1 MMMAQQRNVL
11 VWVCLIVISL
21 LAMTGMNNNDIAG
34 AVVSA
39 EDAEHASES
48 TTTTTEGDQAPPP
61 ANNKVEE
68 GDDDEKPLEDMNNRK
83 LAREYKDDFDVKSHF
98 DWGTYYD
105 PKSIFCGPKYDCYG
119 ILGFDYE
126 SFNNE
131 KPTQKQITKRYRAI
145 SRHWHPDKSKHKDAK
160 ERFVVRIHIIQYT
173 IYIYIYI

>member
-1 MMMAQQRNVL
+1 MAQRNVL
-11 VWVCLIVISL
+11 VCVCLIVLSL
-21 LAMTGMNNNDIAG
+21 LAMTGSIVTADE
-34 AVVSA
+34 SS
-39 EDAEHASES
+39 SES
-48 TTTTTEGDQAPPP
+48 TTTEGGTSEQGGDGAPTPPP
-61 ANNKVEE
+61 TE
-68 GDDDEKPLEDMNNRK
+68 PLVDMNNRK

-160 ERFVVRIHIIQYT
+160 ERFVVRL
-173 IYIYIYI
+173 

>member
-1 MMMAQQRNVL
+1 MMAKRNVL
-11 VWVCLIVISL
+11 VWVCLVVISL
-21 LAMTGMNNNDIAG
+21 LAMTR

-39 EDAEHASES
+39 EEAS
-48 TTTTTEGDQAPPP
+48 TTTTEGVGEGEQGAPTPP
-61 ANNKVEE
+61 VKE
-68 GDDDEKPLEDMNNRK
+68 DEPLLVDMNNRK

-160 ERFVVRIHIIQYT
+160 ERFVVRIYNIIHNFER
-173 IYIYIYI
+173 IYLCEVCV

>member
-1 MMMAQQRNVL
+1 MMAQRNIV
-11 VWVCLIVISL
+11 VWICLIVISL
-21 LAMTGMNNNDIAG
+21 LAMTGT
-34 AVVSA
+34 VFVSA
-39 EDAEHASES
+39 DESSTSES
-48 TTTTTEGDQAPPP
+48 TSTEGGGEQQAAPTDTPT
-61 ANNKVEE
+61 E
-68 GDDDEKPLEDMNNRK
+68 PLVDMNNRK

-160 ERFVVRIHIIQYT
+160 ERFVVRINNINRVCVRV
-173 IYIYIYI
+173 